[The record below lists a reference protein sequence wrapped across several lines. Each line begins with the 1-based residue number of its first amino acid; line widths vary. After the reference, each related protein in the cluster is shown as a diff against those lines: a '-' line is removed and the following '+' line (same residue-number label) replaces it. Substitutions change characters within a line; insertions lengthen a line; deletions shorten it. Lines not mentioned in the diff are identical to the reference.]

1 MYSER
6 SREREQ
12 NTRHAS
18 LVVHECPRSTQLYP
32 FEVKLCSLQHRVSFA
47 MLQGEGNGNETS
59 TAPMVIKT
67 VRVGGNAKFQLRMA
81 TDLRIA
87 TESLL
92 FRVKANWKKLLL
104 RALRLMPLPARRRRD
119 REPNCDASRLW
130 LAITSKLL
138 DVGVLASRRGMTTGT
153 EELR

>member
-1 MYSER
+1 M
-6 SREREQ
+6 
-12 NTRHAS
+12 
-18 LVVHECPRSTQLYP
+18 P
-32 FEVKLCSLQHRVSFA
+32 
-47 MLQGEGNGNETS
+47 QGEGNGNETS

-67 VRVGGNAKFQLRMA
+67 VRVAGNAKFQLRMA

-87 TESLL
+87 AESLL

-104 RALRLMPLPARRRRD
+104 RALRLIPRD

>member
-1 MYSER
+1 M
-6 SREREQ
+6 
-12 NTRHAS
+12 
-18 LVVHECPRSTQLYP
+18 P
-32 FEVKLCSLQHRVSFA
+32 
-47 MLQGEGNGNETS
+47 QGEGNGNETS

-104 RALRLMPLPARRRRD
+104 SALRLMPLPARRRRD

>member
-1 MYSER
+1 MP
-6 SREREQ
+6 
-12 NTRHAS
+12 HA
-18 LVVHECPRSTQLYP
+18 
-32 FEVKLCSLQHRVSFA
+32 
-47 MLQGEGNGNETS
+47 EGNGYETS
-59 TAPMVIKT
+59 VAPMAIKT
-67 VRVGGNAKFQLRMA
+67 MRVCGNDKFQLKIA
-81 TDLRIA
+81 TNLRIA
-87 TESLL
+87 TESLF
-92 FRVKANWKKLLL
+92 FRVNENWKKLLL

>member
-1 MYSER
+1 MR
-6 SREREQ
+6 DRERDQ

-18 LVVHECPRSTQLYP
+18 LVVHECSLPTQLYP
-32 FEVKLCSLQHRVSFA
+32 FKVRLCCSLHHRVFFS
-47 MLQGEGNGNETS
+47 MPQGEGNGNETS

-67 VRVGGNAKFQLRMA
+67 VRVAGNAKFQLRMA
-81 TDLRIA
+81 TDLRNA

-92 FRVKANWKKLLL
+92 LRVKENWKKLLI
-104 RALRLMPLPARRRRD
+104 RALRLMPLPTRRRRD

-153 EELR
+153 EELL

>member
-1 MYSER
+1 MSVQVCIYTLAGAPLRLQSMG
-6 SREREQ
+6 
-12 NTRHAS
+12 TIW
-18 LVVHECPRSTQLYP
+18 QL
-32 FEVKLCSLQHRVSFA
+32 K
-47 MLQGEGNGNETS
+47 
-59 TAPMVIKT
+59 
-67 VRVGGNAKFQLRMA
+67 
-81 TDLRIA
+81 
-87 TESLL
+87 SLL

-104 RALRLMPLPARRRRD
+104 RALRLIPLPARRRRD

>member
-1 MYSER
+1 
-6 SREREQ
+6 
-12 NTRHAS
+12 
-18 LVVHECPRSTQLYP
+18 
-32 FEVKLCSLQHRVSFA
+32 
-47 MLQGEGNGNETS
+47 
-59 TAPMVIKT
+59 MVIKT

-104 RALRLMPLPARRRRD
+104 SALRLMPLPARRRRD
-119 REPNCDASRLW
+119 REPKCDASRLW

>member
-1 MYSER
+1 M
-6 SREREQ
+6 
-12 NTRHAS
+12 
-18 LVVHECPRSTQLYP
+18 P
-32 FEVKLCSLQHRVSFA
+32 
-47 MLQGEGNGNETS
+47 QGEGNGNETS

-104 RALRLMPLPARRRRD
+104 HALRLMPLPARRRRD

>member
-1 MYSER
+1 M
-6 SREREQ
+6 
-12 NTRHAS
+12 
-18 LVVHECPRSTQLYP
+18 P
-32 FEVKLCSLQHRVSFA
+32 
-47 MLQGEGNGNETS
+47 QGEGNGNETS

-104 RALRLMPLPARRRRD
+104 RALRLMPLPARRHRD
-119 REPNCDASRLW
+119 REANCDASRLW

>member
-1 MYSER
+1 M
-6 SREREQ
+6 
-12 NTRHAS
+12 
-18 LVVHECPRSTQLYP
+18 P
-32 FEVKLCSLQHRVSFA
+32 
-47 MLQGEGNGNETS
+47 QGEGNGNETS

-92 FRVKANWKKLLL
+92 FRTQANWKKLLL
-104 RALRLMPLPARRRRD
+104 RALRLMPLPARRHRD

>member
-1 MYSER
+1 MCIR
-6 SREREQ
+6 DRREQ

-18 LVVHECPRSTQLYP
+18 LVVHESPRSTQLYP
-32 FEVKLCSLQHRVSFA
+32 FKVKLCCSLQHRVFFS
-47 MLQGEGNGNETS
+47 MPQGEGNGNETS

-138 DVGVLASRRGMTTGT
+138 DVGVLASQRGMTTGT

>member
-1 MYSER
+1 M
-6 SREREQ
+6 
-12 NTRHAS
+12 
-18 LVVHECPRSTQLYP
+18 P
-32 FEVKLCSLQHRVSFA
+32 
-47 MLQGEGNGNETS
+47 QGEGNGNETS

-67 VRVGGNAKFQLRMA
+67 VRVCGNAKFQLRMA

-104 RALRLMPLPARRRRD
+104 SALRLMPLPARRHRD